1 VLIGDLPRQR
11 VRDATRSE
19 DPIIAKRSRLIIR
32 IAILAAIVAAASLA
46 SARFA
51 SLALAPPVLEPF
63 DGKWHSDSF
72 LVSGSVDSVRA
83 LSQVHIRRN
92 GVVVDS
98 ASTSIRR
105 TFSVRVTLVPGENQ
119 ITAVLIDSTLQTS
132 PPSNAIIVRFDDS
145 AGLFIAVPMAPGAA
159 FNLNA
164 VNEARGAALRVF
176 DMTGDLVV
184 QFASTETKVLYSFP
198 WDGLNASREAVR
210 RGPLVAVGTID
221 YPDGTHEVIRRA
233 FLFDPGAS
241 P

>member
-1 VLIGDLPRQR
+1 
-11 VRDATRSE
+11 
-19 DPIIAKRSRLIIR
+19 
-32 IAILAAIVAAASLA
+32 VAAASIS
-46 SARFA
+46 SARFGAA
-51 SLALAPPVLEPF
+51 SLDLAPPVLEPF
-63 DGKWHSDSF
+63 DGKWHTDSF
-72 LVSGSVDSVRA
+72 LVSGRVDAIRA
-83 LSQVHIRRN
+83 GSRVHIRRN
-92 GVVVDS
+92 GAVVDS
-98 ASTSIRR
+98 ASTATKT

-132 PPSNAIIVRFDDS
+132 PPSNTVIVRFDDS
-145 AGLFIAVPMAPGAA
+145 AGLFIAVPTAPGAA

-221 YPDGTHEVIRRA
+221 YPDGSHEVIRRA

>member
-1 VLIGDLPRQR
+1 MRTRLVSRIAVLI
-11 VRDATRSE
+11 
-19 DPIIAKRSRLIIR
+19 
-32 IAILAAIVAAASLA
+32 AIVAATSVA
-46 SARFA
+46 SARFGA

-63 DGKWHSDSF
+63 DGKWHTDSF
-72 LVSGSVDSVRA
+72 LVSGRVDSVRA
-83 LSQVHIRRN
+83 LSRVHIRRN

-98 ASTSIRR
+98 ASTSIKR
-105 TFSVRVTLVPGENQ
+105 TFTVRVPLVRGENQ
-119 ITAVLIDSTLQTS
+119 ITAVLIDSTLETS
-132 PPSNAIIVRFDDS
+132 PPSNAITVRFDDS

-159 FNLNA
+159 FDLNA

-221 YPDGTHEVIRRA
+221 YPDGTHKVIRRA